1 MKKVHIDHGVSPKI
15 GQQLPKSTCPS
26 GWLSEGPG
34 RSGRRQR
41 GPVKCIAMVTAP
53 VSTLPHAKLL
63 FYLDHLRLCSV
74 DVQEQPCQHS
84 QEGPP

>member
-1 MKKVHIDHGVSPKI
+1 MKKVQIDHGVSPKI

-34 RSGRRQR
+34 RRQR

-63 FYLDHLRLCSV
+63 CYLDQLRLCNG
-74 DVQEQPCQHS
+74 DVQDQPCQHS
-84 QEGPP
+84 QECPP